1 MTSRPN
7 AKPSAFGNYRP
18 ERRALP
24 FLWIVRLGLA
34 RGKLS
39 RGLRKLWMRW
49 FNHVVDIQAR
59 GIRYRLNI
67 GDNVTDAK
75 ILLSS
80 KKYDQTELQHLAHAC
95 SEGTFVDIGANTGYY
110 SLQVAASG
118 ARQVLAIEPNP
129 PTFERLAFNIEC
141 NPFAK
146 TVRAL
151 KLAIGPKGVVDLH
164 QTQTLGSA
172 SLMKMDFHEAGTTEV
187 ESSPLLN
194 VLGAEGITQIDGLKI
209 DIEGYEY
216 QALEPFF
223 RDAPRSLH
231 PRCMVVEKCHGHV
244 WEQDVIKL
252 LQTHG
257 YTLTG
262 QTRSNAILRRD

>member
-1 MTSRPN
+1 MTSRP
-7 AKPSAFGNYRP
+7 APKPSAFGNHRP
-18 ERRALP
+18 EKRALP

-34 RGKLS
+34 RGELS
-39 RGLRKLWMRW
+39 RGLRKLWTRW
-49 FNHVVDIQAR
+49 FDHVVDIEAR

-80 KKYDQTELQHLAHAC
+80 KQYDQTELQHLAHAC
-95 SEGTFVDIGANTGYY
+95 SGGTFVDIGANTGYY

-118 ARQVLAIEPNP
+118 ARQILAIEPNP
-129 PTFERLAFNIEC
+129 PTFERLAFNINC

-151 KLAIGPKGVVDLH
+151 KLAIGPKGRVALH
-164 QTQTLGSA
+164 KTTTLGSA
-172 SLMKMDFHEAGTTEV
+172 SLMKRDLHEAGATEV
-187 ESSPLLN
+187 ESSPLLD
-194 VLGAEGITQIDGLKI
+194 VLKAEDITQIDGLKI

-223 RDAPRSLH
+223 RDAPRSLYPH
-231 PRCMVVEKCHGHV
+231 CMVVEKCHGHV

-252 LQTHG
+252 LQPHG
-257 YTLTG
+257 YTLTA
-262 QTRSNAILRRD
+262 QTRSNAILHRD